1 MELLFYYLI
10 WSNSSPTIIPVS
22 NAVFFFILLLSK
34 WLYWN
39 EKENENFTF
48 KMKFYSLK

>member
-22 NAVFFFILLLSK
+22 NAVFSSFYFYLNDYTEMKKKMKILLLK
-34 WLYWN
+34 W
-39 EKENENFTF
+39 NFTP
-48 KMKFYSLK
+48 